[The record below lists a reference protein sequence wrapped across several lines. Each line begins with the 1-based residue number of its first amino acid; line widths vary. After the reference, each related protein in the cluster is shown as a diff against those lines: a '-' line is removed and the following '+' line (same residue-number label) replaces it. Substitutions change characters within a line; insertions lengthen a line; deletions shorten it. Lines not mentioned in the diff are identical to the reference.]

1 MGSRHRRGEM
11 SNALKAIEADRTAL
25 LALCRDLD
33 DSVWAKGSGCP
44 GWTVQDLVS
53 HMACSFWLAVDMSNL
68 PDSAGLPAERAADL
82 YVESRRSMTPKQVV
96 ADYES
101 VSAKGLEVLAAVQG
115 QDVDVP
121 LGDVGTYPASVVPAA
136 FAFEHYVHIRYDLF
150 APGGPLSGEP
160 LASDELRLGPTLDWI
175 ESALPQQNAQLL
187 DGLERAVEIR
197 ATGVSARTLRV
208 GGGEVAVQITCE
220 SPAFVQWVT
229 QRGSWESLGVDADG
243 DRSAL
248 EIVRRL
254 SVF

>member
-1 MGSRHRRGEM
+1 MGSRPRRGEM

-101 VSAKGLEVLAAVQG
+101 VSAKGLELLAAVQV

-175 ESALPQQNAQLL
+175 ESALPQQNARLL

-197 ATGVSARTLRV
+197 VTGVSARTLRI
-208 GGGEVAVQITCE
+208 GGGEVAAQITCE

>member
-1 MGSRHRRGEM
+1 M

-101 VSAKGLEVLAAVQG
+101 VSAKGLELLAAVQV

-175 ESALPQQNAQLL
+175 ESALPQQNARLL

-197 ATGVSARTLRV
+197 VTGVSARTLRI
-208 GGGEVAVQITCE
+208 GGGEVAAQITCE